1 MSAQVSPRSN
11 GNRDQ
16 ADYRDRISVML
27 VDDDP
32 SFIKITEK
40 LLKTRYGDKVDVVGT
55 ARSGEECLTLAQ
67 LLAPE
72 VVLIDLHMPGI
83 GGLGTIPLLH
93 ILFPQTRV
101 IALSSDE
108 GERPRRLVLAAGGQ
122 DLVPKSNVRTHLFPA
137 IQRAV
142 SDDSIPPLSLEFGA

>member
-1 MSAQVSPRSN
+1 MRSKGFDGHGSHGN
-11 GNRDQ
+11 GNHNGHK
-16 ADYRDRISVML
+16 ISVML

-32 SFIKITEK
+32 AFLRIMETW
-40 LLKTRYGDKVDVVGT
+40 LQTRHRDEVDVVGT

-72 VVLIDLHMPGI
+72 VVLMDLHMPGV

-101 IALSSDE
+101 IALTSEDE
-108 GERPRRLVLAAGGQ
+108 TRTRRLVLAAGGH
-122 DLVPKSNVRTHLFPA
+122 DLVSKSALRTDLFST
-137 IQRAV
+137 IKRALKEDV
-142 SDDSIPPLSLEFGA
+142 IGSLEFANV